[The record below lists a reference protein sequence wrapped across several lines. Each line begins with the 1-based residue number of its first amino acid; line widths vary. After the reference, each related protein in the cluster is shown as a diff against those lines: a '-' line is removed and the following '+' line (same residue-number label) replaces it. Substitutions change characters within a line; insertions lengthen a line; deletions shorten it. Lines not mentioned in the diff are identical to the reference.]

1 MGIRLSIPSDYEDI
15 TVGQY
20 RDYYAA
26 KNDLERLM
34 AICEIDRKTAQEIPI
49 NHIPTLLDV
58 FVEGLSKQSQKFS
71 PTITLGKTTYGFIPN
86 LYNMTLA
93 EYADAVELCKDLQKN
108 IVLLAGLFYRPVTK
122 QVGDKYQIT
131 KYDPAD
137 NELREDEIKQMT
149 LQHFNGMMLF
159 FWTLSNELQKTSA
172 DYLSQEIHQM
182 KQMATEMGLI
192 QKD

>member
-1 MGIRLSIPSDYEDI
+1 MGIRLSIASDYEDI

-20 RDYYAA
+20 RDYYSA
-26 KNDLERLM
+26 KNDVERLM
-34 AICEIDRKTAQEIPI
+34 AICGIDKQKAQQIPI
-49 NHIPTLLDV
+49 NHIPTLLNV

-71 PTITLGKTTYGFIPN
+71 PTITLGKSTYGFIPN

-137 NELREDEIKQMT
+137 NELREEEIKQLT
-149 LQHFNGMMLF
+149 LEYFNGMMLF
-159 FWTLSNELQKTSA
+159 FWTLSNELQKISA
-172 DYLSQEIHQM
+172 DYLNQEIQQM
-182 KQMATEMGLI
+182 KTMAAEMGLI
-192 QKD
+192 EKV

>member
-1 MGIRLSIPSDYEDI
+1 MGIRLSIASDYEDI

-26 KNDLERLM
+26 KNDVERLM
-34 AICEIDRKTAQEIPI
+34 AICNIDKQQAQQIPI
-49 NHIPTLLDV
+49 NHIPTLLAV
-58 FVEGLSKQSQKFS
+58 FVEGLSKQSQKFN
-71 PTITLGKTTYGFIPN
+71 PIITLGKSTYGFIPN

-93 EYADAVELCKDLQKN
+93 EYADAVELCKDLPKN
-108 IVLLAGLFYRPVTK
+108 IVLLAGLFYRPITK
-122 QVGDKYQIT
+122 QVGDKYQIA

-137 NELREDEIKQMT
+137 NDLREEEIKLMT
-149 LQHFNGMMLF
+149 LEYFNGLMLF

-182 KQMATEMGLI
+182 KKMATDLGLTE
-192 QKD
+192 KD